1 MKKVYLLLAISLLG
15 YMTGNA
21 QLQMKTIDKGKLI
34 SKKKNNSSVAKRNI
48 TTPATSNSVL
58 WSDDFS
64 LQSNW
69 VISNAPGTAHDLWVI
84 GIDPPAGPVSSTFMG
99 AINSTTSAN
108 GFALFDSDLYC
119 SHDQIANLTTAH
131 PIDLTGHSNIRLEF
145 DEFYKRWHDS
155 TYIYVSND
163 NINWTKYEVNGAMTV
178 TDATT
183 NPLHVALDISA
194 TAGNQDSVYI
204 RFQFYSPDTNLT
216 GPDTESGC
224 AYAWMIDDVSLSE
237 LPPTDGA
244 LVKANVGE
252 YAMVPIL
259 QAQALQ
265 VRGRFLNNGANPISG
280 AKINFVI
287 SDPNGNQVYDTSNAS
302 GTINPGDT
310 SAYLMGSTTIS
321 ASVFGDYSVS
331 QTLVVAGDTVMSNDA
346 GEGKVFVNDSMYAR
360 SYATV
365 DTSEVLNFLGFNSA
379 TGSLGQIYHNYQNS
393 QFTSVSAFL
402 GFPTEGDRISV
413 SVYSV
418 VADTPATMLATSPEH
433 IITADEAMGGF
444 ITLGL
449 PTPVTITGGSDYF
462 VCVNQLDGFISIAVS
477 DNIYTPNT
485 TFAKSATTGWGP
497 FESAGFKVALIVNPN
512 NPEGTLNG
520 IPESPAKSAK
530 FNVYPNPVNDFVY
543 ITGKGV
549 SEKKVTIN
557 ILNNLGQ
564 VVKTEYHDSFV
575 NTKIDLS
582 KLPAGVYTVNIR
594 NSSGEEN
601 KSIVV
606 R

>member
-21 QLQMKTIDKGKLI
+21 QLQMKTVDKGKII
-34 SKKKNNSSVAKRNI
+34 SKKNNSSSVAKRNI
-48 TTPATSNSVL
+48 TTPSQSNSVL

-69 VISNAPGTAHDLWVI
+69 SITNAPGTHVDPWVI
-84 GIDPPAGPVSSTFMG
+84 GIDPPAGPVSSTFLG
-99 AINSTTSAN
+99 AIQSPTSLN

-119 SHDQIANLTTAH
+119 SHDQIANLTTVH
-131 PIDLTGHSNIRLEF
+131 PINLTGHTNVRLEF
-145 DEFYKRWHDS
+145 YESYRRWHDS
-155 TYIYVSND
+155 TYVYVSTN
-163 NINWTKYEVNGAMTV
+163 NTTWTKYEVNGTMTV
-178 TDATT
+178 TNQTSD
-183 NPLHVALDISA
+183 PLKVVLDISP

-204 RFQFYSPDTNLT
+204 RFQFYSPDTNLA
-216 GPDTESGC
+216 GADPESGC
-224 AYAWMIDDVSLSE
+224 AYAWMIDDVSITD
-237 LPPTDGA
+237 LPPVDGA
-244 LVKANVGE
+244 LLKAFVGE

-265 VRGRFLNNGANPISG
+265 VRGRFFNNGANPISG

-287 SDPNGNQVYDTSNAS
+287 SDPNGNLFYDTSNAS
-302 GTINPGDT
+302 GTVNPGDT
-310 SAYLMGSTTIS
+310 SAYLMGSTTIN
-321 ASVFGDYSVS
+321 AIDFGDYFVS
-331 QTLVVAGDTVMSNDA
+331 QTLVVAGDTVTSNDDS
-346 GEGKVFVNDSMYAR
+346 EGKVLVNDSMYAR
-360 SYATV
+360 SFATI
-365 DTSEVLNFLGFNSA
+365 DTSEALNFLGFNTT

-393 QFTSVSAFL
+393 QFTSVSFFL
-402 GFPTEGDRISV
+402 GNPTEGDRVSV
-413 SVYSV
+413 SIYSV
-418 VADTPATMLATSPEH
+418 VADTPATLLSTTPEY
-433 IITADEAMGGF
+433 IITADDAMGGF

-449 PTPVTITGGSDYF
+449 PSPVTITAGNDYF
-462 VCVNQLDGFISIAVS
+462 ICVNQLDGFISIAVS
-477 DNIYTPNT
+477 DNIFTPNT
-485 TFAKSATTGWGP
+485 TFAKSATTGWGS
-497 FESAGFKVALIVNPN
+497 FEDAGFKVALIINPN
-512 NPEGTLNG
+512 NPQGTLNG
-520 IPESPAKSAK
+520 INESPLKSSRY
-530 FNVYPNPVNDFVY
+530 NVYPNPVNDFVY
-543 ITGKGV
+543 ITGKGA
-549 SEKKVTIN
+549 SEKNVTIN